1 MVWISSSC
9 TTHLISKA
17 ANKRCSWTSVGRTD
31 KLLSEHTHKHTN
43 THTDR
48 KSSKSVFEWSSGLTR
63 WSPAPGAVLTHARGR
78 AVLTVPAVLNRCPV
92 SAANGVLVITTG
104 LNIHWLLGNG
114 VLRAK
119 WACELMRLFPDTV
132 LKIIQKKNCVSS
144 PAVCLTDSV
153 LSGVL
158 HLPLLVSMLTAWK
171 SVGQSLYWF
180 IFLIPF
186 HSFFFSRLFY
196 VQSQQLTHVGWWS
209 WRCRAC
215 SYTSCPRSLGRISL
229 HSGWPRSLDSW
240 CLNGQAARYLQAHG
254 GRGGGG
260 GGGGGGEGEQ
270 RDTKKQIEKCKLYW

>member
-132 LKIIQKKNCVSS
+132 LKIIPKKNCVSS

-186 HSFFFSRLFY
+186 HSFFFLQTFLCSITAAYACGMVVLKMSSMQLHVLSQVSRENF
-196 VQSQQLTHVGWWS
+196 SPFRMTTFSRQLVPE
-209 WRCRAC
+209 RASC
-215 SYTSCPRSLGRISL
+215 SLSTGTRRK
-229 HSGWPRSLDSW
+229 R
-240 CLNGQAARYLQAHG
+240 RRRRRRRRRG
-254 GRGGGG
+254 GRA
-260 GGGGGGEGEQ
+260 ERHKE
-270 RDTKKQIEKCKLYW
+270 TNWKM